1 MVSKVKYSSLKVLV
15 QTKDVISIVLW
26 NRLLRARFF
35 SFFAVTTVF

>member
-35 SFFAVTTVF
+35 PFLL